1 MRFTRAG
8 SLVAALAM
16 AASGTVALA
25 APSASAT
32 TRSTARSVGEPDRT
46 SAAEARRMDR
56 IKTPEL
62 DWYSCYAPNLQCA
75 TAKVPLD
82 YDQPKGAKTEIAL
95 LRSRATEPK
104 KRIGSLFVNPG
115 GPSGSATDVAANAAE
130 FFDPAL
136 QERFDIIGVDPRGV
150 GASARVKCFTSNKA
164 QSNGLEGL
172 KAANYYPETKKEQ
185 QAMIASAEQL
195 GQKCST
201 TGKKLAGSMSTV
213 QVARDMELMRR
224 AVGDKKLTYIGFS
237 YGTFLGEV
245 YANLYPDRVRA
256 IAIDGVLDPISWTGT
271 KKTGKLNQ
279 DQRLH
284 SAEGADKALR
294 ELLVRCGKAGVEA
307 CPFAAGGKTV
317 AKFDTL
323 TKRLKKKPVVFPDGS
338 RYDFS
343 NLIDDSLTGLYDVFG
358 VMLLPPLLQS
368 TWEATDPGATKAQR
382 TAATKRLRK
391 SRNATHA
398 AVKPA
403 PGPRR
408 GFPYDNPD
416 EAFSAVTCTDARHP
430 AKASSWPAQA
440 RAADKRAQYFGA
452 KWAWTTVQCATQT
465 WTVKDEDAYRGPF
478 TRRTAAP
485 VLVIGNTYDP
495 ATNHAEAVSTAQLM
509 PNSRL
514 ISSDSWGHT
523 AYNSSACVN
532 EAVSAYLL
540 TGKAPAKNLRC
551 VGDFQPF
558 VTADEPSAQSTL
570 AARPSIVSPP
580 PSVFSPED

>member
-32 TRSTARSVGEPDRT
+32 TTRSTARSVAEPDRT
-46 SAAEARRMDR
+46 SEAEARRMDR

-323 TKRLKKKPVVFPDGS
+323 TKRLKKKPVS
-338 RYDFS
+338 S
-343 NLIDDSLTGLYDVFG
+343 
-358 VMLLPPLLQS
+358 
-368 TWEATDPGATKAQR
+368 R
-382 TAATKRLRK
+382 TA
-391 SRNATHA
+391 
-398 AVKPA
+398 
-403 PGPRR
+403 
-408 GFPYDNPD
+408 
-416 EAFSAVTCTDARHP
+416 
-430 AKASSWPAQA
+430 
-440 RAADKRAQYFGA
+440 
-452 KWAWTTVQCATQT
+452 
-465 WTVKDEDAYRGPF
+465 
-478 TRRTAAP
+478 
-485 VLVIGNTYDP
+485 P
-495 ATNHAEAVSTAQLM
+495 ATT
-509 PNSRL
+509 
-514 ISSDSWGHT
+514 
-523 AYNSSACVN
+523 SA
-532 EAVSAYLL
+532 
-540 TGKAPAKNLRC
+540 T
-551 VGDFQPF
+551 
-558 VTADEPSAQSTL
+558 
-570 AARPSIVSPP
+570 
-580 PSVFSPED
+580 